1 VAITKAVILA
11 AGRGTRMQG
20 LTEAVAKPMLSIGG
34 RPMLAHLVDNLRH
47 AGLRDILIVT
57 GYRAEQIERYF
68 AEGAGERPGLLL
80 RRQQVRDGTARAAL
94 LARDFAGADSF
105 LLTYGDI
112 LVAPEA
118 YQGLIAGV
126 EGCEAVLAVKQVE
139 DPYQGA
145 AVYVEGDRVTRI
157 IEKPPRGASTTHFNS
172 AGFYGFRPSIFDHFA
187 AAPLS
192 PRGEYEI
199 TDAIRL
205 LIATGAPVGI
215 YAIPGWWR
223 DVGRPDD
230 LAKAERE
237 LGR

>member
-1 VAITKAVILA
+1 MAITKAVILA

-20 LTEAVAKPMLSIGG
+20 LTEAVPKPMLPIRG
-34 RPMLAHLVDNLRH
+34 RPMLAHLVDNLRR

-57 GYRAEQIERYF
+57 GYRAEQIEGYF
-68 AEGAGERPGLLL
+68 ASQTGIVFRH
-80 RRQQVRDGTARAAL
+80 QQVRDGTARAAL
-94 LARDFAGADSF
+94 LARDFAGADAF

-118 YQGLIAGV
+118 YQGLIAGM
-126 EGCEAVLAVKQVE
+126 EGCEAVLAVKHVE
-139 DPYQGA
+139 DPRQGA

-157 IEKPPRGASTTHFNS
+157 IEKPPRGASTTHYNS
-172 AGFYGFRPSIFDHFA
+172 AGFYGFRLSIFGHFA

-237 LGR
+237 LDR